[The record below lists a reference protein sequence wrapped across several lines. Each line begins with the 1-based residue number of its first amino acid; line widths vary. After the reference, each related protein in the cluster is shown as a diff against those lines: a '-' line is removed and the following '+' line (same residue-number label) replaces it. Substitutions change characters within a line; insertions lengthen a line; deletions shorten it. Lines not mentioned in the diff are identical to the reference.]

1 MDGNVLE
8 MDGNVVEVVCLKL
21 LCMGIEEGVW
31 GCGLF
36 SLLPGQVWDT
46 G

>member
-8 MDGNVVEVVCLKL
+8 MDGNALDMVSPKL
-21 LCMGIEEGVW
+21 CYIGIEEGVW

-36 SLLPGQVWDT
+36 SLLT
-46 G
+46 GWVCL

>member
-8 MDGNVVEVVCLKL
+8 MVCPKL
-21 LCMGIEEGVW
+21 LCIGTEEGMW

-36 SLLPGQVWDT
+36 SLLTGQVCL
-46 G
+46 